1 MKGEV
6 VRFAG
11 AQGRKRDMSRRML
24 GVLAIVLAVISG
36 AAAFLWLDAGGPGK
50 TVVKFTPEPPAAT
63 AKPDISEG
71 MRTQPNAT
79 PNTGTPS
86 AAAPNTAN
94 FNGANHAAAAAE
106 PTGFAPPMGER
117 LDFSGSVAKVS
128 NVATLRLL
136 VNGRKEIAGKD
147 AWHLQAFAHTQN
159 PLRMVFEL
167 DDQFDSYSAPGDFSS
182 VQYEMRLS
190 ERGQKV
196 QSIQRMSA
204 TGRDPAPPGASEARV
219 LPGTRD
225 PLGLM
230 QYLRGVDWDQLPE
243 VRGPV
248 YDGRKLYDVRA
259 QKIGSADVQ
268 VPAGK
273 FSTSTIEI
281 KVFDNGAEMK
291 DAHFTLY
298 VAKDQARTPV
308 LLEAILPFAAA
319 RVELTKRQ

>member
-1 MKGEV
+1 MKEQAA
-6 VRFAG
+6 RFAG
-11 AQGRKRDMSRRML
+11 AQGRKRDMSRRTV
-24 GVLAIVLAVISG
+24 GVLAIVLAVICG
-36 AAAFLWLDAGGPGK
+36 AAAFMWLHAGRGK
-50 TVVKFTPEPPAAT
+50 TVVNFMPEPPAAT
-63 AKPDISEG
+63 AKPDTSEG
-71 MRTQPNAT
+71 MRSP
-79 PNTGTPS
+79 PS
-86 AAAPNTAN
+86 AAPGTGSPSAVAPNAAN
-94 FNGANHAAAAAE
+94 FNGANHAAAAE
-106 PTGFAPPMGER
+106 PAGLAPPVGEQ
-117 LDFSGSVAKVS
+117 LDFSGSVAKVN

-219 LPGTRD
+219 QPGTRD
-225 PLGLM
+225 PLGMM
-230 QYLRGVDWDQLPE
+230 QYLRGVDWSKVPE

-298 VAKDQARTPV
+298 LAKDQARTPV